1 MSMPISNI
9 KRGREKK
16 IAEKRV
22 GDNQYQLPQDSA
34 DNIYQKIHI
43 PRIATNP
50 KLILNKTMTNGDV
63 DCELM
68 ATTATSI
75 MRAYPFPFSHL

>member
-1 MSMPISNI
+1 MPISNI

-34 DNIYQKIHI
+34 DNIYEK
-43 PRIATNP
+43 
-50 KLILNKTMTNGDV
+50 
-63 DCELM
+63 
-68 ATTATSI
+68 
-75 MRAYPFPFSHL
+75 FPYS